1 METLRINTFGRE
13 VVNGKWYISPKCNV
27 NRIYFVNSGYALIQN
42 GAHRYKLTEG
52 KTYIIPKCNNFAPIE
67 AKNFDHTFFDFYSE
81 KILSPQK
88 VIELNESMADFK
100 SFFDFINS
108 IVLTKKNKEHRNAV
122 ECLIR
127 GFLSLWENSKD
138 AAIEYIKNPL
148 IIEAISLINDNV
160 NEVTTATLSQKL
172 NINKSYFVRLFTKT
186 MGVAPMKYIR
196 TCKVLYAKDL
206 ICSGLTVSEAAEKSG
221 YSSPAALYKAM
232 KNELN
237 ANPSMFK

>member
-88 VIELNESMADFK
+88 VIELNESMAEIK

-108 IVLTKKNKEHRNAV
+108 IVLTKKIKSTGMQWNVLSEAFYRYGK
-122 ECLIR
+122 IR
-127 GFLSLWENSKD
+127 RML
-138 AAIEYIKNPL
+138 
-148 IIEAISLINDNV
+148 
-160 NEVTTATLSQKL
+160 QL
-172 NINKSYFVRLFTKT
+172 NISKIL
-186 MGVAPMKYIR
+186 
-196 TCKVLYAKDL
+196 
-206 ICSGLTVSEAAEKSG
+206 
-221 YSSPAALYKAM
+221 
-232 KNELN
+232 
-237 ANPSMFK
+237 